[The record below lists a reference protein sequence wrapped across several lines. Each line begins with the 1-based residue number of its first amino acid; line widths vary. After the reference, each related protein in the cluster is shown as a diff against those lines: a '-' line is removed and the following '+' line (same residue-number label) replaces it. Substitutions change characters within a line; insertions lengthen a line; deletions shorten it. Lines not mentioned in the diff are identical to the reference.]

1 MKYFFTLL
9 ISLFALNIFA
19 EGMHIKGVIADMD
32 SKMPIKE
39 ANVSIRFFA
48 GFEFSDLTDS
58 LGQYEITT
66 TAIVPDGYYGIEVE
80 ANGYFKLNGFV
91 HVTKNCSFNFSL
103 KQKNPNP
110 LTPIIYQDTTQQKP
124 VKFSPLE
131 GYATNNLVFLIDVS
145 SSMNQPDRMPLLKES
160 MKYLVNEL
168 RPTDRVAILTF
179 SSYTKEVL
187 SSTPVLQKELI
198 FNTID
203 RLTYGST
210 TNGGTALDMAYKAA
224 SKSFIQKGN
233 NRIVLASDGM
243 FTSGEK
249 EYKKMQQTI
258 ESGKEKGISLS
269 IFCFGKNTDY
279 VKSKLEK
286 LTHAG
291 SGNYANI
298 TTIDESKLH
307 MLEEAKAVKNN

>member
-1 MKYFFTLL
+1 MKYIYLFVLVYLSNNLL
-9 ISLFALNIFA
+9 AN
-19 EGMHIKGVIADMD
+19 GMFINGVISDID
-32 SKMPIKE
+32 NQQPIKE
-39 ANVSIRFFA
+39 AFVYIKFFD
-48 GFEFSDLTDS
+48 GFEFSTTSDS
-58 LGQYEITT
+58 LGKYVIKTN
-66 TAIVPDGYYGIEVE
+66 AVVPDGYYTVEVD
-80 ANGYFKLNGFV
+80 AKDYYKLNGFV
-91 HVTKNCSFNFSL
+91 YVTKNANFNFSL
-103 KQKNPNP
+103 KSKQVKTINIQKDSAEIQ
-110 LTPIIYQDTTQQKP
+110 LKP
-124 VKFSPLE
+124 PAKLDGF
-131 GYATNNLVFLIDVS
+131 ATNNLVFLIDIS
-145 SSMNQPDRMPLLKES
+145 ASMNVPDKMPLLKES

-187 SSTPVLQKELI
+187 SSTPALQKELI